1 MVQSGIRHCAI
12 VAPDGDPQ
20 SPGFNDLNR
29 VIERDHVVW
38 RTGLYV
44 EVCRGTTRLIRRR
57 QFTFVLVAEAR
68 YINIFNL
75 KLTNQ
80 KLKNHY
86 PFRAPNS
93 NVVEI
98 SASGKNYTDQDGR
111 KIV

>member
-57 QFTFVLVAEAR
+57 RFTFALVREAP
-68 YINIFNL
+68 YFDMSDLTLPNQT
-75 KLTNQ
+75 LTNH
-80 KLKNHY
+80 K
-86 PFRAPNS
+86 PFRAPDAIL
-93 NVVEI
+93 VEM
-98 SASGKNYTDQDGR
+98 SMARNNYTD
-111 KIV
+111 